1 MIISDLIERASVTE
15 SADGVELQRVFSID
29 ELTGDAAARAASVLT
44 LAGLPRIGEPHPVV
58 SGATVTDRAFTYLDS
73 DNAEAVITYRTP
85 ARGTQAGA
93 IQQANGVAILSVDF
107 SASTFTERTDRD
119 INGRPMRNVFIT
131 VNAATVEAVEIDAF
145 RPQLIVRIRHTR
157 PALPRDLAKRFI
169 GATNRDAW
177 GGEGAE
183 TWLCTGFSTEREQG
197 QVVCTFE
204 ALYRAESWRVPHVM
218 RQNGLPVTTK
228 KIETGP
234 LTRPVEGEGVAL
246 FQIYRAET
254 FADLG
259 LAW

>member
-1 MIISDLIERASVTE
+1 MIIADLIDRASVTE
-15 SADGVELQRVFSID
+15 SADGVELQRVFSIAD
-29 ELTGDAAARAASVLT
+29 LDGDAASRAASVLT
-44 LAGLPRIGEPHPVV
+44 LSGLPRIGEPHPTVA
-58 SGATVTDRAFTYLDS
+58 GATVTDRAFTYLDA

-93 IQQANGVAILSVDF
+93 VQQANGVAILSVDF
-107 SASTFTERTDRD
+107 SATTFNERTDRD
-119 INGRPMRNVFIT
+119 VNGLPMRNVFIA

-169 GATNRDAW
+169 GVTNRDAW
-177 GGEGAE
+177 GGEGPE
-183 TWLCTGFSTEREQG
+183 TWLCTAFTTEREQG

-204 ALYRAESWRVPHVM
+204 ALYKPESWRVPHVM

-228 KIETGP
+228 RIETGP
-234 LTRPVEGEGVAL
+234 LVRPVEGEGVKM
-246 FQIYRAET
+246 FQIYRAEP

>member
-1 MIISDLIERASVTE
+1 MIIADIIERASVTE
-15 SADGVELQRVFSID
+15 TADGVELVRVYSIAD
-29 ELTGDAAARAASVLT
+29 LNGDAATRAASVLT
-44 LAGLPRIGEPHPVV
+44 LADLPRIGDPHPAVA
-58 SGATVTDRAFTYLDS
+58 GATVTDRAFTYLDPE
-73 DNAEAVITYRTP
+73 NAEAVITYRTP

-107 SASTFTERTDRD
+107 SATTFNERTDRD
-119 INGRPMRNVFIT
+119 INGRPMRNVFVQ
-131 VNAATVEAVEIDAF
+131 VNSATVEAVEIDAF

-157 PALPRDLAKRFI
+157 PALPKDLAKRFI
-169 GATNRDAW
+169 GATNRDPW

-183 TWLCTGFSTEREQG
+183 TWLCTAFTTERESG

-218 RQNGLPVTTK
+218 RVNGLPVTTRP
-228 KIETGP
+228 IETGP
-234 LTRPVEGEGVAL
+234 LVRPREGEGVAM